1 MPPGV
6 RAPAREST
14 EGGAAASA
22 PPPARGLRSPG
33 AAPAG
38 RARSPARRP
47 RGRHHLRQGCCSA
60 PSALPPAPSSLR
72 LLPPG
77 VSPKREE
84 GGPGERKKR
93 WHGEGAPASP
103 GPPPDGRS
111 PPAPGRSRPGPARPG
126 PGPATARSEA
136 TEGGRGESPPPAH
149 LPGRRARRLRWRA
162 GRLCRVHAS
171 HLRHQLPQRRLNG
184 SESQPPPPPPPPSL
198 RCSRAAP
205 ARRPLALGRH
215 QLLARGG
222 GTTRRR
228 PGACGSEAELRKALE
243 PQEEDLTQS

>member
-1 MPPGV
+1 MLLGPQCPPS
-6 RAPAREST
+6 RPIFPPASSSGRQPQAGG
-14 EGGAAASA
+14 GGARGEEEKM
-22 PPPARGLRSPG
+22 ARGRG
-33 AAPAG
+33 ARLPRPA
-38 RARSPARRP
+38 SRRP
-47 RGRHHLRQGCCSA
+47 QPPRSR
-60 PSALPPAPSSLR
+60 ALPA
-72 LLPPG
+72 
-77 VSPKREE
+77 
-84 GGPGERKKR
+84 
-93 WHGEGAPASP
+93 
-103 GPPPDGRS
+103 
-111 PPAPGRSRPGPARPG
+111 RPGPGPGAG

-184 SESQPPPPPPPPSL
+184 SESQPPPPPPPPPPSL